1 MSSIPIAPPP
11 KPAGPPLQKE
21 TTAGNYFIS
30 NYPPFAF
37 CNVESSGE
45 L

>member
-1 MSSIPIAPPP
+1 MNTITIAPPP

-30 NYPPFAF
+30 NYPPVAF
-37 CNVESSGE
+37 CTVEPSGK